1 MYQRK
6 DKNNTQQL
14 IERGA
19 RKKKKKG
26 VRSRPTDTNVSKS
39 MGEGES
45 CASPGEGCVRAHIHT
60 VAHQLDSN
68 LQAAV

>member
-19 RKKKKKG
+19 RKKKKKECEAG
-26 VRSRPTDTNVSKS
+26 LQIPMSVNQWEMVSPVHPL
-39 MGEGES
+39 G
-45 CASPGEGCVRAHIHT
+45 RA
-60 VAHQLDSN
+60 V
-68 LQAAV
+68 

>member
-6 DKNNTQQL
+6 DKNSTQQL

-19 RKKKKKG
+19 RKKKKG

-45 CASPGEGCVRAHIHT
+45 CASPGEGCVRAHIHS
-60 VAHQLDSN
+60 VARQLDSN